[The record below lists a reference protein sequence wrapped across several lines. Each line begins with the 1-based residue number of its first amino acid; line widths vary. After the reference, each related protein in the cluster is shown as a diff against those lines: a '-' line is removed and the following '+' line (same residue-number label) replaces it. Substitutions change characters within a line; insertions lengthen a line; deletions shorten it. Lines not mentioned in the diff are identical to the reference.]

1 MRATQAYPIPRRTL
15 DTRAYRTIEVTP
27 VTPTAGAEVR
37 GVDLSRPLGEEQFAE
52 IQDAFLRHLVLF
64 FRGQRRLTPEEQIRF
79 GHRFGPLHLHPAAPH
94 AEGYPEV
101 MIVRTDRDSK
111 VHNGETWHSDVSCD
125 AEPPLGSILQIH
137 VLPPWGGDTLW
148 ANMYAAYDDLS
159 ASLKEILAGLVAVHE
174 SDHVYR
180 GRYRDQGAEED
191 TGKVY
196 PCSEH
201 PVVRTHPETGKQA
214 IFVNRIFT
222 TRLKGLEPAE
232 SQALLQFLFRHVESP
247 YYQVRFRWQQDDV
260 ALWDNRCTQHLAIW
274 DYWPH
279 ERQGHRVAIKG
290 DRPFYRG

>member
-79 GHRFGPLHLHPAAPH
+79 GHRFGPLHLQPAAPH

-111 VHNGETWHSDVSCD
+111 VHNGETWHSDVACD
-125 AEPPLGSILQIH
+125 AEPPLGS
-137 VLPPWGGDTLW
+137 
-148 ANMYAAYDDLS
+148 
-159 ASLKEILAGLVAVHE
+159 
-174 SDHVYR
+174 
-180 GRYRDQGAEED
+180 
-191 TGKVY
+191 
-196 PCSEH
+196 
-201 PVVRTHPETGKQA
+201 
-214 IFVNRIFT
+214 
-222 TRLKGLEPAE
+222 
-232 SQALLQFLFRHVESP
+232 LLQFLFRHVESP